1 MISVSSNNYFA
12 VVRAAENEA
21 IRTGSPMDGKQSV
34 AVAVDKTEPPPAPPV
49 TDASAT
55 GRVVNVMV

>member
-12 VVRAAENEA
+12 LVRAAETEA

-34 AVAVDKTEPPPAPPV
+34 AVTVDQTEPPPAPPV
-49 TDASAT
+49 ANASAT
-55 GRVVNVMV
+55 GQIVNVMV